1 VRDDKSN
8 CLVWALMDRVQGPAA
23 SVIVCTG
30 FLSIGKRCDRAWAVS
45 LYMAIVAIIEGVGV
59 CVCMCVSL
67 QTGVTC
73 YRNWKTNHKCF
84 LEMRKAQQGCP
95 LSL

>member
-59 CVCMCVSL
+59 CVYVCQSADGSDML
-67 QTGVTC
+67 QE
-73 YRNWKTNHKCF
+73 
-84 LEMRKAQQGCP
+84 LENKSQM
-95 LSL
+95 LS